1 MGVTIQEDMY
11 EAAQY
16 MPESH
21 RGPFISALVAY
32 GMTGQLPDES
42 EPWFPTFYVCKSRL
56 DMSAKR
62 SEDGK
67 KAIAKRWGNREQEAT
82 STGTKVGTSIG
93 TYNEGEIGTYPEDEI
108 DTNDR
113 HLLDTKN
120 TEVRR
125 GEDEVRYGEYE
136 VGREE
141 SEERGAA
148 AAKRKKRFAPPA
160 PEEVRAF
167 ADEQGL
173 AMDAADFCDYYE
185 SVGWT
190 VGRNKPMKDWRAAAR
205 RWAKSNFNAPTP
217 NTQGGDPDDYYDFSA
232 LDRRGDVGNSDA
244 DLPF

>member
-67 KAIAKRWGNREQEAT
+67 KAIAKRWGNREQEST

-113 HLLDTKN
+113 HLLATKN
-120 TEVRR
+120 TEESR
-125 GEDEVRYGEYE
+125 GEVGGVEKEVSRG
-136 VGREE
+136 E
-141 SEERGAA
+141 SEGRSSAA

-160 PEEVRAF
+160 PEEVHAF

-205 RWAKSNFNAPTP
+205 RWAKSNFNAQAP
-217 NTQGGDPDDYYDFSA
+217 NTRGGDPDDYYDFSA
-232 LDRRGDVGNSDA
+232 LDRRSDVGNSDA